1 MLSISLPIPIKYLEV
16 SKVKKRKKQ
25 NFIIRIVLTIISLL
39 VGAVAYNMF
48 LLPLSL
54 VTGGTSGI
62 ATITHYLYDID
73 PAIMIFLISAACCII
88 SFMYLGK
95 QRTMGTLLACI
106 SYPIFVELTSGI
118 RNWIII
124 DTSDMLLVTLF
135 SAVLGGISNGLMY
148 KSGYS
153 SGGLPIISQVLYE
166 KFKISVAKSSLVI
179 NIIIVLI
186 GAIFFG
192 STKALYAIVYLYINS
207 IVIDKVLLGISN
219 NKAFYIITYE
229 EEKIKD
235 YIMNTLHHSAT
246 IFSVKGGFSE
256 KNRKVI
262 LTVIPSKEYYHLTEG
277 IKKIDEEAFFVAMDA
292 YEVEGAK

>member
-1 MLSISLPIPIKYLEV
+1 MPFTLLQIPMKYSEV
-16 SKVKKRKKQ
+16 SKMKKRKEQ
-25 NFIIRIVLTIISLL
+25 TYLVRIILTIISLL
-39 VGAVAYNMF
+39 VGAIAYNLF
-48 LLPLSL
+48 LLPMSL

-73 PAIMIFLISAACCII
+73 PAIMIFLISAACSII

-95 QRTMGTLLACI
+95 KRTMGTLLACI
-106 SYPIFVELTSGI
+106 SYPIFVELTSNI
-118 RNWIII
+118 RNIITV
-124 DTSDMLLVTLF
+124 DTSDMLLVVLF
-135 SAVLGGISNGLMY
+135 AAVLGGISNGLMY

-179 NIIIVLI
+179 NIIIVII
-186 GAIFFG
+186 GATFFG
-192 STKALYAIVYLYINS
+192 TTKALYAIIYLYINS
-207 IVIDKVLLGISN
+207 LVIDKVLLGISN
-219 NKAFYIITYE
+219 NKAFYIITNE

-235 YIMNTLHHSAT
+235 YIIHTLHHTAT
-246 IFSVKGGFSE
+246 IFTAEGGYLE
-256 KNRKVI
+256 RKRKAI

-277 IKKIDEEAFFVAMDA
+277 IKKIDSDAFFVAMDA